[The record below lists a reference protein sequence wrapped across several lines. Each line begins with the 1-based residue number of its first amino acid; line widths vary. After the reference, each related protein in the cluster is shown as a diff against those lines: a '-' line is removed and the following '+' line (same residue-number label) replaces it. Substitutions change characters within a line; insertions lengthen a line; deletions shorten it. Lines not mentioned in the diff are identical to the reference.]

1 MAITHPRATRP
12 RTAVVSG
19 GGTGIGRATALA
31 LAARGH
37 RVGLVGRRGELLAA
51 VAGEIR
57 AAHGPDAAHHAA
69 LDLTDPEAVGAAAPD
84 LAERLGG
91 VDVLVNNA
99 GGLRPAPGSDLAGT
113 AAGWTD
119 AWSANVLTAVLLTQ
133 ALRPHLRV
141 DGGRIV
147 NVSSIA
153 ALRGGGASYSAVKA
167 ALHGWTFSLAGEL
180 GPSGCTVNA
189 VAPGYVS
196 DTGFFGGTMTDERH
210 ERLVGQTVTGRA
222 GAPEDVADAIAWLA
236 SPGARHVTGQIV
248 QVNGG
253 AYMGR

>member
-1 MAITHPRATRP
+1 MATTTP
-12 RTAVVSG
+12 RTAVISG

-31 LAARGH
+31 LAAQGH
-37 RVGLVGRRGELLAA
+37 RVGLVGRRGEVLAT
-51 VAGEIR
+51 VAEEIR
-57 AAHGPDAAHHAA
+57 AEHGSEAAHYAVV
-69 LDLTDPEAVGAAAPD
+69 DLTDPEAVDTAAST

-99 GGLRPAPGSDLAGT
+99 GGLRPMSGSGLAAT
-113 AAGWTD
+113 AEGWSD

-133 ALRPHLRV
+133 ALRPRFRGQE
-141 DGGRIV
+141 DRIV

-153 ALRGGGASYSAVKA
+153 ALRGGGGAYSAVKA

-180 GPSGCTVNA
+180 GPRGCTVNV
-189 VAPGYVS
+189 VAPGYVA
-196 DTGFFGGTMTDERH
+196 DTEFFGGAMTDERH

-222 GAPEDVADAIAWLA
+222 GRPEDVADAIVWLS
-236 SPGARHVTGQIV
+236 SPGARHVTGQVV

>member
-1 MAITHPRATRP
+1 MTTTP
-12 RTAVVSG
+12 RTAVISG
-19 GGTGIGRATALA
+19 GGTGIGRATALT
-31 LAARGH
+31 LAAQGH
-37 RVGLVGRRGELLAA
+37 RVGLVGRRAEVLAT
-51 VAGEIR
+51 VAEEIR
-57 AAHGPDAAHHAA
+57 AEHGPGAAHHAA
-69 LDLTDPEAVGAAAPD
+69 VDLTDPEAVDTAVPD

-99 GGLRPAPGSDLAGT
+99 GGLRPVSGSGLAAT
-113 AAGWTD
+113 AEGWSD

-133 ALRPHLRV
+133 ALRPRFRGRE
-141 DGGRIV
+141 DRIV

-153 ALRGGGASYSAVKA
+153 ALRGGGGAYSAVKA

-180 GPSGCTVNA
+180 GPSGCTVNV
-189 VAPGYVS
+189 VAPGYVAG
-196 DTGFFGGTMTDERH
+196 TGFFGGAMTDERH

-222 GAPEDVADAIAWLA
+222 GRPEDVADAIAWLA
-236 SPGARHVTGQIV
+236 SPGARHVTGQVV